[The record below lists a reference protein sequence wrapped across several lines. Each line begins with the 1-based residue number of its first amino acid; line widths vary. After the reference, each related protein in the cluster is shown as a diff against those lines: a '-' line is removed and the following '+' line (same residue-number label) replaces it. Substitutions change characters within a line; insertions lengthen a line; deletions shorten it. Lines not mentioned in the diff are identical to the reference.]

1 MRKNLYRIPTII
13 TFVII
18 TILAF
23 LMTSNYVYKK
33 EKELLDKKYTN
44 HATNIQDKINS
55 LILKKKNATLALTIT
70 LANNEDI
77 LDIARNSL
85 KSDELHKLSLLLRK
99 ETDFKNVWFQIIN
112 KDGISVHRSW
122 SKKTNDK
129 IANVRPDLQEML
141 KNPKIKST
149 LSVGKYDITF
159 KAMVPIYKDN
169 AFVGIIESITHFN
182 SISRGLRLSDN
193 LEPIII
199 IDEKYTKQL
208 KENAFTKIFLKNHY
222 IANLS
227 VNKMVLKYL
236 ETQDLDKFLNI
247 DKYIIDKD
255 KLVVN
260 TPIVYKDKT
269 FGSFLVFKDLDSIDT
284 FYINEYKQNAF
295 LYLGLFIIL
304 LGLILYIISYY
315 LYSKELKKLYK
326 RLRNNQK
333 ELNKLNDS
341 LKQTVDEEVNKNYE
355 KNKMLFQQS
364 KMAAMGEMIGNIAH
378 QWRQP
383 LSVITTAATGMKL
396 KKEIGILND
405 KEYDESMDMI
415 VNSANYL
422 SSTIDD
428 FRNFF
433 SPNKNKNIFNSE
445 DLVEKVFKLVQSELH
460 SKDIEVV
467 TNIYDFEVFTY
478 ENELLQV
485 MINIL
490 NNARDEL
497 VNVEDYDS
505 RFIFVDFY
513 EKDKNA
519 IVKIKDSA
527 GGIPKD
533 IMDRIF
539 EPYFTTKHQSQ
550 GTGIGLFMSEEIIS
564 KHMNGEIIVENETYE
579 YKGKTFVGAAFTLII
594 PMDEDKTI

>member
-13 TFVII
+13 TFAII

-23 LMTSNYVYKK
+23 SMTTNYIYKK
-33 EKELLDKKYTN
+33 ENQLLDKKYTN
-44 HATNIQDKINS
+44 HSSNIQDKINS

-70 LANNEDI
+70 LADNKNI
-77 LDIARNSL
+77 LDIATNNLRN
-85 KSDELHKLSLLLRK
+85 DELNKLSLLLRK
-99 ETDFKNVWFQIIN
+99 ETDFKNVWFQVIN
-112 KDGISVHRSW
+112 KDGVSIHRSW
-122 SKKTNDK
+122 SEKRDDVISK
-129 IANVRPDLQEML
+129 VRPDLQEML

-149 LSVGKYDITF
+149 VSVGKYDITF
-159 KAMVPIYKDN
+159 KAMVPIYN
-169 AFVGIIESITHFN
+169 NNEFVGIIESITHFN

-193 LEPIII
+193 LEPIVI

-208 KENAFTKIFLKNHY
+208 KENAFTKIFLQNHY
-222 IANLS
+222 VANLS
-227 VNKMVLKYL
+227 VNKELLDYL
-236 ETQDLDKFLNI
+236 RTQDLESFLSI
-247 DKYIIDKD
+247 EKYKIDKD

-260 TPIVYKDKT
+260 TPITYGDKV
-269 FGSFLVFKDLDSIDT
+269 FGSFLVFKYLDRIDT
-284 FYINEYKQNAF
+284 SYIKEYKQNAF
-295 LYLGLFIIL
+295 LYLGLFVIL

-333 ELNKLNDS
+333 ELNKLNSS
-341 LKQTVDEEVNKNYE
+341 LQQTVDDEVNKNYE

-405 KEYDESMDMI
+405 QEYDESMDMI

-422 SSTIDD
+422 SSTIED

-445 DLVEKVFKLVQSELH
+445 ELIEKVFTLIQSEFNT
-460 SKDIEVV
+460 KNIVVV

-485 MINIL
+485 LINLL

-497 VNVEDYDS
+497 INVEDYDS
-505 RFIFVDFY
+505 RFIFMDFY
-513 EKDKNA
+513 EKDENA
-519 IVKIKDSA
+519 IIKIKDSA
-527 GGIPKD
+527 GGIPSD
-533 IMDRIF
+533 IIDRIF

-564 KHMNGEIIVENETYE
+564 KHMNGEISVDNETYE
-579 YKGKTFVGAAFTLII
+579 YKDKTYTGAAFTLSI
-594 PMDEDKTI
+594 PMNDKTI

>member
-13 TFVII
+13 TFAII

-23 LMTSNYVYKK
+23 SMTTNYIYKK
-33 EKELLDKKYTN
+33 ENQLLDKKYTN
-44 HATNIQDKINS
+44 HSSNIQDKINS

-70 LANNEDI
+70 LADNKNI
-77 LDIARNSL
+77 LDIATNNLRN
-85 KSDELHKLSLLLRK
+85 DELNKLSLLLRK
-99 ETDFKNVWFQIIN
+99 ETDFKNVWFQVIN
-112 KDGISVHRSW
+112 KDGVSIHRSW
-122 SKKTNDK
+122 SEKRDDVISK
-129 IANVRPDLQEML
+129 VRPDLQEML

-149 LSVGKYDITF
+149 VSVGKYDITF
-159 KAMVPIYKDN
+159 KAMVPIYN
-169 AFVGIIESITHFN
+169 NNEFVGIIESITHFN

-193 LEPIII
+193 LEPIVI

-208 KENAFTKIFLKNHY
+208 KENAFTKIFLQNHY
-222 IANLS
+222 VANLS
-227 VNKMVLKYL
+227 VNKELLDYL
-236 ETQDLDKFLNI
+236 RTQDLEGFLSI
-247 DKYIIDKD
+247 EKYKIDKD

-260 TPIVYKDKT
+260 TPITYGDKV
-269 FGSFLVFKDLDSIDT
+269 FGSFLVFKDLDRIDT
-284 FYINEYKQNAF
+284 SYIKEYKQNAF
-295 LYLGLFIIL
+295 LYLGLFVIL

-333 ELNKLNDS
+333 ELNKLNSS
-341 LKQTVDEEVNKNYE
+341 LQQTVDDEVNKNYE

-405 KEYDESMDMI
+405 QEYDESMDMI

-422 SSTIDD
+422 SSTIED

-445 DLVEKVFKLVQSELH
+445 ELIEKVFTLIQSEFNT
-460 SKDIEVV
+460 KNIVVV

-485 MINIL
+485 LINLL

-497 VNVEDYDS
+497 INVEDYDS
-505 RFIFVDFY
+505 RFIFMDFY
-513 EKDKNA
+513 EKDENA
-519 IVKIKDSA
+519 IIKIKDSA
-527 GGIPKD
+527 GGIPSD
-533 IMDRIF
+533 IIDRIF

-564 KHMNGEIIVENETYE
+564 KHMNGEISVENETYE
-579 YKGKTFVGAAFTLII
+579 YKDKTYTGAAFTLSI
-594 PMDEDKTI
+594 PMNDKTI

>member
-13 TFVII
+13 TFAII

-23 LMTSNYVYKK
+23 SMTTNYIY
-33 EKELLDKKYTN
+33 EKENQLLDKKYTN
-44 HATNIQDKINS
+44 HASNIQDKIKS
-55 LILKKKNATLALTIT
+55 QILKKKNATLALTIT
-70 LANNEDI
+70 LANNPDI
-77 LDIARNSL
+77 INYGMKNNNLNS
-85 KSDELHKLSLLLRK
+85 LSLLLRE
-99 ETDFKNVWFQIIN
+99 ETDFKNVWFQIIDKN
-112 KDGISVHRSW
+112 GKSLYRSW
-122 SKKTNDK
+122 SDKKNDAIVK
-129 IANVRPDLQEML
+129 VRSDLKKML
-141 KNPKIKST
+141 KKPRIKST
-149 LSVGKYDITF
+149 ISIGKYDITF
-159 KAMVPIYKDN
+159 KAMVPIYKNGD
-169 AFVGIIESITHFN
+169 FLGIIESITHFN
-182 SISRGLRLSDN
+182 SISRGLRLSDS

-199 IDEKYTKQL
+199 IDDKYTKQL
-208 KENAFTKIFLKNHY
+208 EKNAFTKIFLKNHY

-227 VNKMVLKYL
+227 VSKELLRYL
-236 ETQDLDKFLNI
+236 DSQDLNSFLNI
-247 DKYIIDKD
+247 EKYKIDRD

-260 TPIVYKDKT
+260 TPIIFENKML
-269 FGSFLVFKDLDSIDT
+269 GNFLVFKNLDTIDT
-284 FYINEYKQNAF
+284 SYIDEYKQNAF
-295 LYLGLFIIL
+295 LYLGLFVIL
-304 LGLILYIISYY
+304 LGLVLYIISYY

-341 LKQTVDEEVNKNYE
+341 LQQTVDEEVSKNYE

-405 KEYDESMDMI
+405 QEYVESMDMI

-422 SSTIDD
+422 SNTIED

-433 SPNKNKNIFNSE
+433 SPSKNKNIFKSE
-445 DLVEKVFKLVQSELH
+445 ELVEKVFNLIHSEFN
-460 SKDIEVV
+460 SKNIVV
-467 TNIYDFEVFTY
+467 ITNIYDFEVYTY

-485 MINIL
+485 MINLL

-505 RFIFVDFY
+505 RFIFMDFY
-513 EKDKNA
+513 EKDENA
-519 IVKIKDSA
+519 VIKIKDSA
-527 GGIPKD
+527 GGIPSD
-533 IMDRIF
+533 IIDRIF

-564 KHMNGEIIVENETYE
+564 KHMNGDIEVANETFN
-579 YKGKTFVGAAFTLII
+579 YKDKTYTGAAFTLSI
-594 PMDEDKTI
+594 PMNDKTI